1 MSNYLYHPLPLHPT
15 SGSELSD
22 FRFSG
27 EWTMDKENQSISGEK
42 NLTKLYHKIKI
53 VPKLFHK
60 LVKSNAKENGQKRP
74 VKWSQSRMANNIAK
88 LLLKSFM

>member
-1 MSNYLYHPLPLHPT
+1 MSKYLYHPLPLHPT

-42 NLTKLYHKIKI
+42 NLTKLYHKITI

-60 LVKSNAKENGQKRP
+60 LVKSNAKENGQKKKMGGKFYEVNGARGRR
-74 VKWSQSRMANNIAK
+74 SQW
-88 LLLKSFM
+88 